1 MAGEVL
7 AGRNEMITVDA
18 ALSFARNCNAVA
30 TAKNWQDSRVYL
42 TVKGNGGNYRG
53 EQTAKIYIDLSSG
66 KLVEQIG
73 KGTTSNAWSDNVKV
87 LRAAFA
93 QTFKGGAA

>member
-1 MAGEVL
+1 
-7 AGRNEMITVDA
+7 MITVDA

-66 KLVEQIG
+66 KLVEQMG
-73 KGTTSNAWSDNVKV
+73 KGTTSGAWSDNVKA
-87 LRAAFA
+87 LRSQFATAF
-93 QTFKGGAA
+93 GGAA